1 MKEFRDL
8 VAMSEERKQEIGG
21 LANRLFKDRRL
32 TRRRVKDPHTRL
44 MGR

>member
-1 MKEFRDL
+1 MRAFRDL
-8 VAMSEERKQEIGG
+8 GAMSEEIKEEIGG